1 MEEVITEFEATEED
15 FTPETPEEIV
25 NDDLSILRESFPEL
39 KDIEDITELN
49 NPTRYA
55 ALRDLGLSAREAYL
69 ATAQRQ
75 APRDNRSHLRSGV
88 PAAAKIPSTG
98 MTKAQMAEARSI
110 FRGMSDSDIVKLYT
124 KVNK

>member
-1 MEEVITEFEATEED
+1 MEEVTTEFEAPMAD
-15 FTPETPEEIV
+15 FTNETPEEII
-25 NDDLSILRESFPEL
+25 NDDLSTLREKFPEL
-39 KDIEDITELN
+39 EAIEDITELN

-55 ALRDLGLSAREAYL
+55 ALRDLGLSAEEAYL
-69 ATAQRQ
+69 ATAPRQ
-75 APRDNRSHLRSGV
+75 APKDNRSHLKSGV

-98 MTKAQMAEARSI
+98 MTKAQMAEARSL